1 MRLSRKIRHGMTI
14 IEATLVMSVL
24 ALFLFGILEYARFL
38 MVLHVTHN
46 AARDAARYASVNQDK
61 PATFDTTGYTDG
73 AGRYYPSIRDYTALR
88 MAGVQR
94 QLADYEMAVY
104 PVDSSSASATP
115 PVVRAKAKTGTPPGQ
130 YPDPFDPSDPRRPP
144 WNQATYPEG
153 IAVSIRGTYKPLLPG
168 FLLMPSEIPVSI
180 TFVSSSGG

>member
-1 MRLSRKIRHGMTI
+1 MRLSRKRRHGMTI
-14 IEATLVMSVL
+14 IEGTLVMSVL
-24 ALFLFGILEYARFL
+24 AMFLFGILEYARFL

-61 PATFDTTGYTDG
+61 PDTFDATDYTDG
-73 AGRYYPSIRDYTALR
+73 AGRFYPSIRAYTATR

-94 QLADYEMAVY
+94 QLAGYEMAVY
-104 PVDSSSASATP
+104 PVDSSSSSTTP
-115 PVVRAKAKTGTPPGQ
+115 PVVRAKPKTGASPGQ
-130 YPDPFDPSDPRRPP
+130 YPDPFDPAAQRPA

-168 FLLMPSEIPVSI
+168 FLLMPSEIPVYI